1 MSAFLLYIGIASCF
15 LLVSFTDVARY
26 VFITLVPFLFLVQ
39 KFFFKRSV
47 NEVLFFSGK
56 STLFFAIATGLIPVL
71 FAVLQG
77 EDFTINVREHWINHR
92 SSLAPLALF
101 LYANFLLVTAKH
113 KTVNP
118 SPSFI
123 VTLSKNYSV
132 YIALALLLMSLV
144 ELAYSIYS
152 FFYGSNLSD
161 HRLEGS
167 AGNPQPWA
175 VELAIYALI
184 YILFRKSIEKSF
196 PKPFVKVLLGFLPF
210 TLIFSMLFSGSVS
223 NVLALAFASLSLIP
237 VNPAYILMMAL
248 AFIGFIN
255 YEIFSHIQTFNGD
268 IASLKAKLGAVA
280 SKFIP
285 RIKLWY
291 LSLQKVQAIN
301 WNPFLGVGYQK
312 YASLITKG
320 TGTDHLHNV
329 FYHNFILYGYF
340 GLLMPFLAL
349 FTNLKDILSDRI
361 YLAIF
366 LYVLCSSCLDPAFQ
380 IFGPMGIFFFTLP
393 FIIQQRKS

>member
-1 MSAFLLYIGIASCF
+1 
-15 LLVSFTDVARY
+15 
-26 VFITLVPFLFLVQ
+26 
-39 KFFFKRSV
+39 
-47 NEVLFFSGK
+47 
-56 STLFFAIATGLIPVL
+56 
-71 FAVLQG
+71 
-77 EDFTINVREHWINHR
+77 
-92 SSLAPLALF
+92 
-101 LYANFLLVTAKH
+101 
-113 KTVNP
+113 
-118 SPSFI
+118 
-123 VTLSKNYSV
+123 
-132 YIALALLLMSLV
+132 MSLV

-152 FFYGSNLSD
+152 FFYGSNLSN

-184 YILFRKSIEKSF
+184 YILFRKSIGKSF
-196 PKPFVKVLLGFLPF
+196 PQPFVKILLGFLPF

-223 NVLALAFASLSLIP
+223 NVFALAFASLSLIP
-237 VNPAYILMMAL
+237 LNPAYILMMAL

-255 YEIFSHIQTFNGD
+255 YEIFSHIQIFNGD

-291 LSLQKVQAIN
+291 LSLQKVQTMN

-380 IFGPMGIFFFTLP
+380 IFGPMSIFFFTLP
-393 FIIQQRKS
+393 FIIQQRKF